1 MSSKTTKG
9 LFLRSIEGV
18 LMQVVSFVL
27 QMVLARI
34 LVPEDFGVVAILGT
48 FVSLANTFINNGLS
62 SALLQRKE
70 ITQADICTVFYI
82 DLGISFVM
90 YALIFLAAPWIAV
103 FYENPAIT
111 GYLRVFALTIVV
123 GPFASIQLTVGRH
136 RLDFFP
142 SLVSNVAATAVQAVL
157 GIYMALNGF
166 GVWSLVISQLA
177 GSATRSVCMVVLT
190 RWMPTLEFSVAS
202 FKSMFSYSWKLFVGW
217 LIGTLYQDAFSLIIG
232 KAYDSHTL
240 GCYSKGNSIPSI
252 VNKVVTQV
260 TGAVMLPSIAKN
272 QDDKALVKRQTRQ
285 MLCVSAALVFPVMAG
300 LAGAAESLVAVLLG
314 EKWLDCVPVI
324 QIMCIPLALNV
335 ISNANMQTFNAL
347 GRSDLFL
354 KMEMIK
360 RGTTIIL
367 VLISSAINYYLMLVC
382 IAIGGA
388 VSVIMNAFFDR
399 KLLNYG
405 IKEYLW
411 DIIPYALGAIGLYFG
426 VSLLNMVQMHIC
438 LRLGVQLVI
447 CAAVYFGLIFSG
459 VLPGFAH
466 IRSTLISALKR
477 KK

>member
-1 MSSKTTKG
+1 
-9 LFLRSIEGV
+9 
-18 LMQVVSFVL
+18 MQVVSFVL

-48 FVSLANTFINNGLS
+48 FVSLANTFVNNGLS

-82 DLGISFVM
+82 DFGISLVM
-90 YALIFLAAPWIAV
+90 YGLIFLAAPWIAV

-111 GYLRVFALTIVV
+111 GYLRVFALTIVI

-166 GVWSLVISQLA
+166 GVWSLVLSQLA

-190 RWMPTLEFSVAS
+190 RWMPTWEFSVAS

-272 QDDKALVKRQTRQ
+272 QDDKVLVKQKTRQ

-354 KMEMIK
+354 KMEMVK

-382 IAIGGA
+382 IAIGGV
-388 VSVIMNAFFDR
+388 VSVVMNAIFDC
-399 KLLNYG
+399 KLLKYG

-411 DIIPYALGAIGLYFG
+411 DTIPYALYAIGLFAIVACVNLLQVNVYVRFAIQLAICVISYF
-426 VSLLNMVQMHIC
+426 S
-438 LRLGVQLVI
+438 
-447 CAAVYFGLIFSG
+447 LIFSG
-459 VLPGFAH
+459 AGAGYREIRQGLLGVLQ
-466 IRSTLISALKR
+466 
-477 KK
+477 KKK